1 MLPIYRFPGAC
12 DPFVFYIVTINSA
25 LFYQTFFTGL
35 GVGLGVTVGL
45 GFAVGFGVIVGL
57 GTIVVSS
64 SGVKA
69 ADCAALMLT
78 PPVPSIR
85 VNAHTAKP
93 SFQGTNLL
101 FFFILIFPSY
111 PLQNCPDILVLLSI
125 FIKQLYYILPVIS
138 IKTVLILYNY
148 HLDEKAV

>member
-35 GVGLGVTVGL
+35 GVGL

-85 VNAHTAKP
+85 VNAHTARP

-101 FFFILIFPSY
+101 FFFILIFLSY